1 MPDTIE
7 LNPGGAGSLNI
18 AFKLRYEANE
28 NTNAFTDA
36 DKAKLAGQE
45 TGATADM
52 TPEEVQ
58 GAYDSQVPV
67 MSQAEAEAG
76 ASTAVRQVTAQRIAQ
91 AIAAQV
97 VGGGGNL
104 GTDMRLNGFGI
115 GFAGAN
121 ATGAQIA
128 RLTPVCLD
136 GAALAIAVSEADKTD
151 RLPCI
156 GVAAADIADAASGD
170 VISYGMITA
179 VDSAAWAVGAPL
191 YVGSTGGLTDTAPV
205 DAAVQEVARVVTS
218 DPTDGVLFVNIR
230 AEGRPIGA
238 LGTGE
243 ALTGADLLLFG
254 DASADHAPAARTL
267 ADVLLDLGNSGD
279 LGTRSSGTETL
290 VFSAARQQRLTNGG
304 AFALAPPSTGEGRI
318 TLELANG
325 ASAGAVT
332 LTGWDSVTGATLD
345 STSGN
350 RFLCAVTVIGGQS
363 YLAITAHSGNA

>member
-136 GAALAIAVSEADKTD
+136 GAALSIAVSEADKTD

-156 GVAAADIADAASGD
+156 GVAA
-170 VISYGMITA
+170 
-179 VDSAAWAVGAPL
+179 
-191 YVGSTGGLTDTAPV
+191 TDC
-205 DAAVQEVARVVTS
+205 S
-218 DPTDGVLFVNIR
+218 HVL
-230 AEGRPIGA
+230 
-238 LGTGE
+238 
-243 ALTGADLLLFG
+243 LTGNTLHDNREDPIAR
-254 DASADHAPAARTL
+254 HALRFTGQGK
-267 ADVLLDLGNSGD
+267 GNIS
-279 LGTRSSGTETL
+279 
-290 VFSAARQQRLTNGG
+290 TNNSIGKTIDQ
-304 AFALAPPSTGEGRI
+304 AV
-318 TLELANG
+318 
-325 ASAGAVT
+325 AGNVKT
-332 LTGWDSVTGATLD
+332 
-345 STSGN
+345 N
-350 RFLCAVTVIGGQS
+350 
-363 YLAITAHSGNA
+363 